1 MGEGEV
7 SRKDKFNCVLAIG
20 YSVEYVKTLQE
31 HMVRWFKGR
40 GDTHFL
46 QVRFL
51 ELKLFLTHDVLG

>member
-1 MGEGEV
+1 M
-7 SRKDKFNCVLAIG
+7 N
-20 YSVEYVKTLQE
+20 SVEYVKTLQE

-51 ELKLFLTHDVLG
+51 ELKLFLTHDVSGWGSIPPEQEG